1 MMPAVPVY
9 DGREVKIKLR
19 QGIHDVP
26 TTLPPFNGEIP
37 YESLALIGYSTCV
50 YKRTK
55 DDTIKSVA
63 LNAVWVVVLDC
74 PSDV

>member
-1 MMPAVPVY
+1 MY
-9 DGREVKIKLR
+9 DGREVKIQLSR
-19 QGIHDVP
+19 GIRDVP

-55 DDTIKSVA
+55 DDSIKSVA
-63 LNAVWVVVLDC
+63 LNAIWVVVLDS

>member
-1 MMPAVPVY
+1 MLLVPVY
-9 DGREVKIKLR
+9 DGRDLKIKPGKAIR
-19 QGIHDVP
+19 NIP

-55 DDTIKSVA
+55 DDEIKSVA

-74 PSDV
+74 PTDL